1 MFFPDK
7 SFYIWHVFAETT
19 KKEIHRILDS
29 DMVGENKS
37 VKVADFGL
45 STVLFVAR
53 YSCHCEILDLTVY
66 HCIIGELFFTVVSEF
81 EISFL

>member
-1 MFFPDK
+1 
-7 SFYIWHVFAETT
+7 
-19 KKEIHRILDS
+19 
-29 DMVGENKS
+29 MVGENKS